1 MELKVKELNNYEKM
15 TMPEDRVNH

>member
-1 MELKVKELNNYEKM
+1 MELKVKELNNYERM